1 MNYLFILTY
10 LAERDAVVIGDFQTS
25 GESMMKN
32 ILDRSLFIRVFIH
45 AIYIF
50 LTPTQH
56 CTCIFKIK
64 CEDSQCRSGKK
75 K

>member
-50 LTPTQH
+50 PTPTQH
-56 CTCIFKIK
+56 CIFKIK
-64 CEDSQCRSGKK
+64 CEDSVGVAKK
-75 K
+75 IKIK